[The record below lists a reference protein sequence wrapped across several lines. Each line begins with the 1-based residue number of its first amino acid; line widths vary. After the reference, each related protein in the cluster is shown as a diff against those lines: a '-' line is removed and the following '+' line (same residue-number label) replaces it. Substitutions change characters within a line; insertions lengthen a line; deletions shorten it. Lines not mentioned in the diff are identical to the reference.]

1 MKRLPPAL
9 QHRDYRVFWT
19 GALFSA
25 AGTQMTTVAMAWQ
38 IYDLTGSAL
47 QVGLLGLGRA
57 IPQIGFALFG
67 GLVADAM
74 DRRRLMMVLQ
84 VSQLTVS
91 ATLAVLTITGTIT
104 SQALFICA
112 VLFAF
117 SSAVET
123 PIRQA
128 VVPNLVPVI
137 HLSSAVALSTMERSL
152 GLIIGPGL
160 AGVAIAVVGPEVCY
174 AADAA
179 SWAAMLLSL
188 ALIRTPLQVAIAARV
203 SLDALAAGL
212 GFVWRQPVIF
222 PFMIL
227 DFGATLFGSTY
238 ALLPIY
244 AEDVLDVGPVG
255 LGALYAA
262 PSVGGV
268 LMGAAMSGPLRIDR
282 AGFWVLMG
290 VAFYGICTMIFAVS
304 TVFWVSLAALAG
316 VGAGNIVSAVLRG
329 TSNQLLTP
337 DALRGRVAAV
347 NSAFVTGGP
356 QLGQFESGAVAAVGG
371 AELSALT
378 GGAAALVLAGA
389 IWMLPRVRAFRFSS
403 VGTTLTQAT

>member
-1 MKRLPPAL
+1 
-9 QHRDYRVFWT
+9 
-19 GALFSA
+19 
-25 AGTQMTTVAMAWQ
+25 
-38 IYDLTGSAL
+38 
-47 QVGLLGLGRA
+47 
-57 IPQIGFALFG
+57 
-67 GLVADAM
+67 
-74 DRRRLMMVLQ
+74 
-84 VSQLTVS
+84 
-91 ATLAVLTITGTIT
+91 
-104 SQALFICA
+104 
-112 VLFAF
+112 
-117 SSAVET
+117 
-123 PIRQA
+123 
-128 VVPNLVPVI
+128 
-137 HLSSAVALSTMERSL
+137 
-152 GLIIGPGL
+152 
-160 AGVAIAVVGPEVCY
+160 
-174 AADAA
+174 
-179 SWAAMLLSL
+179 MLLSL